1 MKKKLLTVCSLV
13 LATMSL
19 MLCAS
24 CAPKLYEVDEKDFS
38 RWIVRFTSDF
48 PCDMENGYA
57 EFTLQELKTLNYE
70 GKDFTITF
78 PYDPKYREEA
88 AKDIK
93 FTLEPKFE
101 FFYLDDNAERIPY
114 KKLPTEKNYYFM
126 KDRLQ
131 IIDNGELHNVQ
142 RIFYQGEYSLQ
153 YVFCTKL
160 TAFGTPIGEIIG
172 VDIKIIVKN
181 KD

>member
-13 LATMSL
+13 LAAMSL
-19 MLCAS
+19 MLCTS
-24 CAPKLYEVDEKDFS
+24 CAPKPYEVDEKDFS

-114 KKLPTEKNYYFM
+114 KKLPTEKDYYFM

-142 RIFYQGEYSLQ
+142 RIFYQGEYHIE
-153 YVFCTKL
+153 Y
-160 TAFGTPIGEIIG
+160 AFGTDLTKYDFVKHKFYIFWIKVII
-172 VDIKIIVKN
+172 K
-181 KD
+181 